1 MKLLEQEAGSDVVE
15 EFGDRIYRLIGDV
28 IASLNF
34 QSDTILSETVLEFLK
49 KRSLYLLSD
58 EKKNY
63 IKVFFDTAGGTE
75 NDSSIRIS
83 FLEDDFR
90 RDLTAAALERFGG

>member
-1 MKLLEQEAGSDVVE
+1 MKLLEQKAGSDVVE
-15 EFGDRIYRLIGDV
+15 EFGDRFYRLIGDV
-28 IASLNF
+28 IDSLNF

-63 IKVFFDTAGGTE
+63 IKVFL
-75 NDSSIRIS
+75 RYR
-83 FLEDDFR
+83 R
-90 RDLTAAALERFGG
+90 RDRERLFYSNFLPRRRFPQRPCSCCT